1 MWAICKIRIH
11 APLCQLLSNQD
22 TACVVQEELSRID
35 DRRSSGSGEL
45 INRRK
50 ALLGLSVCTGAIAAI
65 SLGPVPAASAVPEMP
80 EWLQTLVR
88 DRLGRSDFVEG
99 RVVLEMPNRADTG
112 LSVPL
117 TVSVPDSPMT
127 ESDYVKSLHVFSTR
141 NPQPL
146 ISDYYFTPRSGVAK
160 VSQRIRLAQTQHIYG
175 FAIMSDES
183 AWMLARHVTV
193 TLGACA
199 VEIFLPDAT

>member
-1 MWAICKIRIH
+1 MAICKTRAH
-11 APLCQLLSNQD
+11 APLCQSWVNQD
-22 TACVVQEELSRID
+22 TACVVQEETSRID
-35 DRRSSGSGEL
+35 DRGSSGSGEL

-50 ALLGLSVCTGAIAAI
+50 ALLGLSVCTGTIAAI
-65 SLGPVPAASAVPEMP
+65 SLVPVPSASAVAEIP
-80 EWLQTLVR
+80 EWLQALVR
-88 DRLGRSDFVEG
+88 DRLGRSDFLDG
-99 RVVLEMPNRADTG
+99 RVELEMPNRADTG

-160 VSQRIRLAQTQHIYG
+160 VSQRIRLAQTQYIYG

-183 AWMLARHVTV
+183 AWMSARHVTV

-199 VEIFLPDAT
+199 VEIFLPDEK

>member
-1 MWAICKIRIH
+1 M
-11 APLCQLLSNQD
+11 
-22 TACVVQEELSRID
+22 QEVPSRID
-35 DRRSSGSGEL
+35 DRGSSGTGKL

-50 ALLGLSVCTGAIAAI
+50 ALLGLTACTGTIAAI

-80 EWLQTLVR
+80 NWLQTLVR
-88 DRLGRSDFVEG
+88 DRLGRSEFVEG
-99 RVVLEMPNRADTG
+99 RVELEMPNRADTG

-146 ISDYYFTPRSGVAK
+146 ISDYYFTPTSGVAK
-160 VSQRIRLAQTQHIYG
+160 VSQRIRLAQTQYVYG

-183 AWMLARHVTV
+183 AWMSARHVTV

-199 VEIFLPDAT
+199 VEIFLPDAK

>member
-1 MWAICKIRIH
+1 MHEKK
-11 APLCQLLSNQD
+11 
-22 TACVVQEELSRID
+22 SRID
-35 DRRSSGSGEL
+35 DRGNSGTGKL

-50 ALLGLSVCTGAIAAI
+50 ALLGLSSCTGAIAAI
-65 SLGPVPAASAVPEMP
+65 SLGPLPAASAVPDMP
-80 EWLQTLVR
+80 DWLKSLVR
-88 DRLGRSDFVEG
+88 DRLGRSDFLEG

-117 TVSVPDSPMT
+117 SVSVPDSPMT
-127 ESDYVKSLHVFSTR
+127 ETAHVRSLHVFSTR

-146 ISDYYFTPRSGVAK
+146 ISDYYFTPRSGIAK
-160 VSQRIRLAQTQHIYG
+160 VSQRIRLAQPQYVYG

-183 AWMLARHVTV
+183 AWMSARHVTV

-199 VEIFLPDAT
+199 VEIFLPDAK

>member
-1 MWAICKIRIH
+1 M
-11 APLCQLLSNQD
+11 
-22 TACVVQEELSRID
+22 QEELSRVD
-35 DRRSSGSGEL
+35 DRGSSETGEL

-50 ALLGLSVCTGAIAAI
+50 ALLGLSVSAGTIAAI
-65 SLGPVPAASAVPEMP
+65 SLGPVPAASAVPELP
-80 EWLQTLVR
+80 EWLRALVG
-88 DRLGRSDFVEG
+88 DRLGRSDFQEG

-146 ISDYYFTPRSGVAK
+146 ISDYYFSPRSGVAR
-160 VSQRIRLAQTQHIYG
+160 VSQRIRLAQTQQVYG

-183 AWMLARHVTV
+183 AWMRARHVTV

-199 VEIFLPDAT
+199 VEIFLPDEK